1 MTEISKV
8 DSSIDQ
14 NQEDIWNFAF
24 GSNLHPEKLK
34 GRANLK
40 VKECFPG
47 KLKDWRLAFNLRG
60 ISWLEPSMAGV
71 EPAPGDEVHGVL
83 LRMSPEEFRKLVLS
97 EGENHAYRQ
106 VEVEVETY
114 HGTKQKAL
122 AFSALDSRKMPED
135 KPPTL
140 RYLEL
145 IRTGARL
152 RGLAPDYIS
161 RLDSLEHFEKG
172 PLTQLISHLLFD
184 MMMFFGS
191 IGKPQIASR
200 LFRSLRWIDGSF
212 FPGSLKWLLNITIL
226 TPA

>member
-1 MTEISKV
+1 
-8 DSSIDQ
+8 
-14 NQEDIWNFAF
+14 
-24 GSNLHPEKLK
+24 
-34 GRANLK
+34 
-40 VKECFPG
+40 
-47 KLKDWRLAFNLRG
+47 
-60 ISWLEPSMAGV
+60 
-71 EPAPGDEVHGVL
+71 
-83 LRMSPEEFRKLVLS
+83 
-97 EGENHAYRQ
+97 
-106 VEVEVETY
+106 
-114 HGTKQKAL
+114 
-122 AFSALDSRKMPED
+122 MPED

-200 LFRSLRWIDGSF
+200 LFRTLRWIDGSF

-226 TPA
+226 TPALILAAILSLRHQLRPES